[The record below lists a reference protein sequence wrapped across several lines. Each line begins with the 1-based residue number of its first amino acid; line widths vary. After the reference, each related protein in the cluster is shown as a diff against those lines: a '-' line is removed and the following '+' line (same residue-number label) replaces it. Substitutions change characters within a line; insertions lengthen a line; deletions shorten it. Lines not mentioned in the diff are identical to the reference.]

1 MLPNKEPL
9 NSFAPDSSLTQTNVF
24 GCSSA
29 SCISENVA
37 STSKEI
43 PPIASG
49 NIASVEIPGNC
60 NIPDDIFTIEDFF
73 PEHGNVNLVDANAF
87 QVQLAAL
94 SFQCLVDLT
103 MMNGF
108 LKFSYCC
115 DEVNDYLCRNL
126 TSSER

>member
-24 GCSSA
+24 GCSPA

-37 STSKEI
+37 ATSKEI

-49 NIASVEIPGNC
+49 NIAPVEIPGNC
-60 NIPDDIFTIEDFF
+60 NIPDDIFTIADIF

-94 SFQCLVDLT
+94 SFQ
-103 MMNGF
+103 
-108 LKFSYCC
+108 
-115 DEVNDYLCRNL
+115 
-126 TSSER
+126 